1 MSDYILYYA
10 VICLSKHEFEEIVKV
25 CLTDHDNSIH
35 INPSNYFE
43 STQKLT
49 GKKFEGYIKSSAVS
63 RIEEQSGY
71 SSEFSSNVREIVNR
85 IRRRTE

>member
-1 MSDYILYYA
+1 MSDNILYYA

-25 CLTDHDNSIH
+25 CLTDNDNPIQ

-43 STQKLT
+43 STQKLR
-49 GKKFEGYIKSSAVS
+49 GKKFEGHIKSSTVS
-63 RIEEQSGY
+63 GMEEQSGY

-85 IRRRTE
+85 IQRRTE